1 MPKVSVPAGT
11 EVVRF
16 EIPAPQS
23 QNYRTILRAIGG
35 EQIFA
40 LPSVNAEIVDGNRE
54 LIVNVPAEFVPE
66 GDYELNLSGLDG
78 NSSDVRSY
86 FFRVT
91 R

>member
-1 MPKVSVPAGT
+1 MPKVSLPGGT

-23 QNYRTILRAIGG
+23 QRYTATLRAIGG
-35 EQIFA
+35 EQIFT

-54 LIVNVPAEFVPE
+54 LIVNVPVEFLSE
-66 GDYELNLSGLDG
+66 ADYELNLSGLDG
-78 NSSDVRSY
+78 KSSDVRSY